1 MSCLLHDI
9 HSTAIH
15 QKLAAQRVT
24 GMEEDEVLY
33 IDDVLCVT
41 QTEEDMSRLLEA
53 IEIEGGRYGLE
64 LNEGKCEY
72 LPYGNTG
79 PVFFRN
85 GTPVQKKE
93 SNIYDAI

>member
-1 MSCLLHDI
+1 MSCLFHDI

-33 IDDVLCVT
+33 ADDIICVT
-41 QTEEDMSRLLEA
+41 QTEEEMSSIIEA
-53 IEIEGGRYGLE
+53 IEIEGGRYVLK

-72 LPYGNTG
+72 LPYGNAG

-85 GTPVQKKE
+85 GTPVPKE
-93 SNIYDAI
+93 KEVKYLG